1 MNDSARPRAY
11 TVAQVAEALQLPDKQ
26 VYTLIHTGQLTALRC
41 GRHYR
46 IPDHELERLLH
57 SADVA

>member
-1 MNDSARPRAY
+1 MTADTRPRAY
-11 TVAQVAEALQLPDKQ
+11 TVVQVAEALQLNKGQ
-26 VYTLIHTGQLTALRC
+26 VYALIQTGQLTALRC

>member
-1 MNDSARPRAY
+1 MTDIPRPRAY
-11 TVAQVAEALQLPDKQ
+11 TAEQVAQALQVTKKQ
-26 VYTLIHTGQLTALRC
+26 VYTLIEHGQIVAIRM
-41 GRHYR
+41 GKYWR